1 MASPAE
7 TTLNQSGAL
16 AHAPGRPIVEYHPPA
31 WLSPNLGSH
40 STVDISPSEIVRR
53 HSAAWSGLHVET
65 VQVMRHT
72 PFEYGFRAPRHL
84 LIALELGERLDGET
98 VVEGLPRSTLR
109 DFTHKLTFVPA
120 GHDFRSWQKPRVL
133 TRVTHFYIDPREP
146 LADPALRFGEIEFKP
161 RLFFYD
167 RDLRETALKFKSQVE
182 NPGSMPRL
190 YAEAL
195 GIVLTHELHQQW
207 RCTPRAGQSW
217 WPCGLAAKAGGR
229 LYRGACR
236 RRHSA
241 RDPSRV
247 GTAEPVPF
255 LPVVQEFLRHP
266 AASISREPPNRTGQA
281 TIGESRTVRHHDC
294 ARCWLWRDQQV
305 QCRVS
310 QADRPNPEPLS
321 PQSRLE
327 ESRADAGLPLR
338 SPDRNSGAAREESA

>member
-1 MASPAE
+1 MVSSAE
-7 TTLNQSGAL
+7 TTLDQSAAL
-16 AHAPGRPIVEYHPPA
+16 APRPPRPIAEYQPPPWLHPD
-31 WLSPNLGSH
+31 LESRSI
-40 STVDISPSEIVRR
+40 VDFSPSEIVRR

-72 PFEYGFRAPRHL
+72 PFEYGFRAPCHL

-167 RDLRETALKFKSQVE
+167 RDLWDTALKFKSQVE

-195 GIVLTHELHQQW
+195 GIVLTHEL
-207 RCTPRAGQSW
+207 
-217 WPCGLAAKAGGR
+217 
-229 LYRGACR
+229 
-236 RRHSA
+236 
-241 RDPSRV
+241 
-247 GTAEPVPF
+247 
-255 LPVVQEFLRHP
+255 
-266 AASISREPPNRTGQA
+266 
-281 TIGESRTVRHHDC
+281 VRI
-294 ARCWLWRDQQV
+294 
-305 QCRVS
+305 
-310 QADRPNPEPLS
+310 
-321 PQSRLE
+321 
-327 ESRADAGLPLR
+327 
-338 SPDRNSGAAREESA
+338 NSGAARREPVNRGGLAPWQQKRVAAYIEERVANDIPLATLAELARLSPYHFCRSFKRSFGMPPHRYHAIRRIERAKQLLADRQLSVTTIALDVGFSDTSRFSAAFHRLTGQTPSCYRRNLD

>member
-1 MASPAE
+1 MAGSAQ
-7 TTLNQSGAL
+7 TTLNQSAAL
-16 AHAPGRPIVEYHPPA
+16 AHRPAHPIPD
-31 WLSPNLGSH
+31 LESRSI
-40 STVDISPSEIVRR
+40 VDISPSEIVRR

-72 PFEYGFRAPRHL
+72 PFEYGFRAPCHL

-167 RDLRETALKFKSQVE
+167 RDLWDTALKFKSQVE

-195 GIVLTHELHQQW
+195 GIVLTHEL
-207 RCTPRAGQSW
+207 
-217 WPCGLAAKAGGR
+217 
-229 LYRGACR
+229 
-236 RRHSA
+236 
-241 RDPSRV
+241 
-247 GTAEPVPF
+247 
-255 LPVVQEFLRHP
+255 
-266 AASISREPPNRTGQA
+266 
-281 TIGESRTVRHHDC
+281 VRI
-294 ARCWLWRDQQV
+294 
-305 QCRVS
+305 
-310 QADRPNPEPLS
+310 
-321 PQSRLE
+321 
-327 ESRADAGLPLR
+327 
-338 SPDRNSGAAREESA
+338 NSGAARREPANRGGLAPWQQKRVAAYIEERVANDIPLATLAELARLSPYHFCRSFKRSFGMPPHRYHAIRRIERAKQLLADRQLSVTTIALDVGFSDTSRFSAAFHRLTGQTPSCYRRNLD